1 MTRPCFSNRSHWLRP
16 MCSLLCI
23 LLGCCAVPSALPQN
37 LEKPIQSIDEEITA
51 FAYAPDGRIVYS
63 VYRKMKTK
71 IYDALEHD
79 DIWIQNAGGKR
90 QRLLDD
96 SGKEIHINK
105 GDSVISDAANASW
118 LPDNATIAYLS
129 ESVKPRLLFSL
140 KFTRPAVGAL
150 HKKKEG
156 RTFREIAWLPGVNSA
171 IAVEQDHNLTGPCRL
186 QRLD

>member
-71 IYDALEHD
+71 VYDALEHD
-79 DIWIQNAGGKR
+79 DIWIQEANGKR
-90 QRLLDD
+90 RL
-96 SGKEIHINK
+96 
-105 GDSVISDAANASW
+105 V
-118 LPDNATIAYLS
+118 DNHREDTHDYL
-129 ESVKPRLLFSL
+129 LLCFDL
-140 KFTRPAVGAL
+140 
-150 HKKKEG
+150 
-156 RTFREIAWLPGVNSA
+156 
-171 IAVEQDHNLTGPCRL
+171 
-186 QRLD
+186 